1 MMGICWKQR
10 QRIYFSVSTFQ
21 VSIQH
26 RASQKPLLRSEEWR
40 ICSECA
46 QHIGNKE
53 SLLLLLSLVWLNIPP
68 THLPH
73 KSQKALPPSQYFS
86 PGKILGEP
94 ATPVSFPPP
103 CQVEK
108 EEEEGKGR
116 EGRRRILKFL
126 ALKSNSSRQ
135 ESVKWLEVSLSVRNL
150 RKKGGGKILSSCR
163 VPRDRRG
170 GKISVKRRKKLFS
183 QISCCHPCVSVG
195 IRENVTSLK
204 YPIFVFSYSSLC
216 GKRGRRD
223 RLRFFGERGL
233 LIFCTSRT
241 SNRGSF
247 TGFSF
252 IKKSKLLFFL

>member
-10 QRIYFSVSTFQ
+10 QRIYFSFSTFQ

-150 RKKGGGKILSSCR
+150 RKKEEEKFCLPAACLVIEG
-163 VPRDRRG
+163 V
-170 GKISVKRRKKLFS
+170 
-183 QISCCHPCVSVG
+183 
-195 IRENVTSLK
+195 EK
-204 YPIFVFSYSSLC
+204 YLW
-216 GKRGRRD
+216 K
-223 RLRFFGERGL
+223 GEKNC
-233 LIFCTSRT
+233 FP
-241 SNRGSF
+241 
-247 TGFSF
+247 
-252 IKKSKLLFFL
+252 KFLVATLACPWE